1 MDQHATWP
9 RRHCVRW
16 GPSSAPKAAQ
26 PPSFRPM
33 SIVAKLLPIS
43 ATAEHLFQ
51 DGSHPP
57 SWICDARVWTTREGH
72 LVVFIAVQNL
82 VGIDAVLV
90 FCKLGLKTAI
100 HAPKVGF
107 LRNLTQV
114 SRKPPKGS
122 SLGEQT
128 SYATCARDN
137 EAKKRN

>member
-1 MDQHATWP
+1 
-9 RRHCVRW
+9 
-16 GPSSAPKAAQ
+16 
-26 PPSFRPM
+26 M

-51 DGSHPP
+51 GGSHPP

-107 LRNLTQV
+107 LRNLTHI

-128 SYATCARDN
+128 SYATCARDK